1 MSSGMGRIL
10 TGDPNDLL
18 YLKEKSFMGKFIDKS
33 RNFSEQ
39 YINDYNHLPIR
50 FLRRK
55 SKKLWPR
62 GPGKETTGVQRSSQ
76 EFMSAVN
83 SSRAQKS
90 DIE

>member
-1 MSSGMGRIL
+1 MSSGLGRIL

-18 YLKEKSFMGKFIDKS
+18 YLKEKCFMGKFIDKS

-55 SKKLWPR
+55 LKNYGREVREKRQPGFR
-62 GPGKETTGVQRSSQ
+62 GPLK
-76 EFMSAVN
+76 N
-83 SSRAQKS
+83 S
-90 DIE
+90 